1 MATLEKLA
9 KDLHM
14 KPDDL
19 MRESGKVGVSSDG

>member
-1 MATLEKLA
+1 MARVEKLA

-19 MRESGKVGVSSDG
+19 MRESGRVRSSDQ

>member
-19 MRESGKVGVSSDG
+19 MRESGRVGGSSGG